1 MITIRSGSA
10 FRSRLV
16 CSISGSIMT
25 RPRNA
30 PRFRH
35 LNRRPPDR
43 LYLLSYIL
51 NFSFQSF
58 GLGVSKRARTT
69 VPRDCLIGITLDS
82 A

>member
-1 MITIRSGSA
+1 MIANSFRERV
-10 FRSRLV
+10 RSRSV
-16 CSISGSIMT
+16 CSINGSMTT

-30 PRFRH
+30 PRFRC
-35 LNRRPPDR
+35 LTRRPDR

-51 NFSFQSF
+51 NFFFQRF